1 MRFLRFSSETN
12 GAAESHVTLTAD
24 WRRPILVAH
33 CVTKRQAT
41 MSDTTTVRLPQDLKA
56 RLDQASRELARRK
69 SWIIAR
75 ALDQYLRGIK
85 PTDLMEEARRQCR
98 LANRA
103 DRRDRGWE
111 RFAEFG
117 AK

>member
-1 MRFLRFSSETN
+1 M
-12 GAAESHVTLTAD
+12 SH
-24 WRRPILVAH
+24 
-33 CVTKRQAT
+33 
-41 MSDTTTVRLPQDLKA
+41 TTTVRLPQDLKA

-75 ALDQYLRGIK
+75 ALDQYLRGVK
-85 PTDLMEEARRQCR
+85 PTDLMREARRQCR

-111 RFAEFG
+111 RFAEFD
-117 AK
+117 AR